1 MKPHIRN
8 LTFLLTF
15 AILPAIFAGSSFGQ
29 AASPTPESNPDKA
42 RADRL
47 QARLTDFPAL
57 ARYREANAKL
67 GPPARGENRVVF
79 FGDSITDSW
88 KLERYFPGKPYVN
101 RGISGQS
108 TYHMLL
114 RFRSDVIDLRP
125 RVVVI
130 LAGTNDISSTTEQ
143 AKMATIES
151 NLTSMVELAHA
162 NGINVVIASVTP
174 VSDYNKDAAGKP
186 VVRTAL
192 RPPAEINE
200 LNAWIKKLCA
210 ERGLVY
216 LDYFSAMAD
225 DKGMLKEDIAKD
237 GLHPNDKGYA
247 IMAPLADA
255 AIAAALTT
263 KQRPR
268 KLP

>member
-1 MKPHIRN
+1 MNR
-8 LTFLLTF
+8 LLLIVLIGVFSTVLL
-15 AILPAIFAGSSFGQ
+15 AQ
-29 AASPTPESNPDKA
+29 AASPSSDTNPDKA

-67 GPPARGENRVVF
+67 VPPAKGENRVVF

-88 KLERYFPGKPYVN
+88 KLDSYFPGLPYIN

-114 RFRSDVIDLRP
+114 RFRADVINLQP
-125 RVVVI
+125 KVVVV

-143 AKMATIES
+143 DKMATIES
-151 NLTSMVELAHA
+151 NITSMVDLAHA

-174 VSDYNKDAAGKP
+174 VSDYNKDASGRP
-186 VVRTAL
+186 IIRTAL
-192 RPPAEINE
+192 RPPGQINE
-200 LNAWIKKLCA
+200 LNTFIRQLCVK
-210 ERGLVY
+210 RGLVY
-216 LDYFSAMAD
+216 LDYFSSMAN
-225 DKGMLKEDIAKD
+225 DKGLLKEDIGKD

-247 IMAPLADA
+247 VMRPLVET
-255 AIAAALTT
+255 AINAALQT
-263 KQRPR
+263 KQAPR
-268 KLP
+268 KLHLR